1 MEDFDARGYVAA
13 AAPLMR
19 LRLSEAHLPGVV
31 LNIERI
37 AAMAA
42 LVMDFP
48 LDAACEPAPVF
59 RP

>member
-1 MEDFDARGYVAA
+1 MKDFDARRYVAA
-13 AAPLMR
+13 AAPLLN
-19 LRLSEAHLPGVV
+19 LRLTEAHLPGVV

-42 LVMDFP
+42 LVLDFP
-48 LDAACEPAPVF
+48 LDAASEPAPVF